1 MQSRLDPLSYI
12 CPGKLIKPTMFKSE
26 KYILKI
32 HFQDRQQT
40 TLDLGQPEGVL
51 GDKGEQDGEGN
62 EGVEP
67 GNVRGEERG
76 RNLENILPRS

>member
-12 CPGKLIKPTMFKSE
+12 CPGKLIKPIMFKNP
-26 KYILKI
+26 IFKI
-32 HFQDRQQT
+32 
-40 TLDLGQPEGVL
+40 GQPEGVL